1 MNVCGVSEMTIE
13 KVKDK
18 VNSYKGKNLKFRFNG
33 SRNQIEEFEGTIINT
48 YDAVFIIRL
57 QDNQRIK
64 SFSYSDM
71 LIKKLVVLS

>member
-1 MNVCGVSEMTIE
+1 MTIE
-13 KVKDK
+13 KVRDK
-18 VNSYKGKNLKFRFNG
+18 VNSYKGRNLRFRFNG
-33 SRNQIEEFEGTIINT
+33 SRNQIEEFEGTIIHT

-57 QDNQRIK
+57 IDTQTIK

>member
-1 MNVCGVSEMTIE
+1 MTIE
-13 KVKDK
+13 KVRDK

-57 QDNQRIK
+57 QNNQRIK

>member
-1 MNVCGVSEMTIE
+1 MTIE
-13 KVKDK
+13 KVRDK
-18 VNSYKGKNLKFRFNG
+18 VNSYKGKNLRFRFNG
-33 SRNQIEEFEGTIINT
+33 SRNQIEEFEGTIIHT

-57 QDNQRIK
+57 IDTQTIK

>member
-1 MNVCGVSEMTIE
+1 MTIE
-13 KVKDK
+13 KVRDK
-18 VNSYKGKNLKFRFNG
+18 VNSYKGKNLRFRFNE
-33 SRNQIEEFEGTIINT
+33 SRNQIEEFKGTIIHT

-57 QDNQRIK
+57 IDTQTIK

>member
-1 MNVCGVSEMTIE
+1 MTIE
-13 KVKDK
+13 KVRDK

>member
-1 MNVCGVSEMTIE
+1 MTIE
-13 KVKDK
+13 KVRDK

-33 SRNQIEEFEGTIINT
+33 SRNQIEEFGGTIINT

-57 QDNQRIK
+57 QDNQMIK

-71 LIKKLVVLS
+71 LIKELVVLS

>member
-1 MNVCGVSEMTIE
+1 MTIE
-13 KVKDK
+13 KVRDK

-57 QDNQRIK
+57 QDNQMIK

>member
-1 MNVCGVSEMTIE
+1 MTIE
-13 KVKDK
+13 KVRDK
-18 VNSYKGKNLKFRFNG
+18 VNSYKGKILKFRFNG

>member
-1 MNVCGVSEMTIE
+1 MTIE
-13 KVKDK
+13 KVRDK
-18 VNSYKGKNLKFRFNG
+18 VNSYKGKNLRFRFNG
-33 SRNQIEEFEGTIINT
+33 SGNQIGEFEGTIIHT

-57 QDNQRIK
+57 IDTQTIK

>member
-1 MNVCGVSEMTIE
+1 MTIE
-13 KVKDK
+13 KVRDK
-18 VNSYKGKNLKFRFNG
+18 VYSYKGKNLKFRFNG

>member
-1 MNVCGVSEMTIE
+1 MTIE
-13 KVKDK
+13 KVRDK

-33 SRNQIEEFEGTIINT
+33 SRNQIEEFVATVIQT

-57 QDNQRIK
+57 IDTQTIK

>member
-1 MNVCGVSEMTIE
+1 MTIE
-13 KVKDK
+13 KVRDK

-64 SFSYSDM
+64 SFSYSDV

>member
-1 MNVCGVSEMTIE
+1 MTIE

-57 QDNQRIK
+57 QNNQRIK

>member
-1 MNVCGVSEMTIE
+1 MTIE

>member
-1 MNVCGVSEMTIE
+1 MYVCGVSEMTIE
-13 KVKDK
+13 KVRDK

>member
-1 MNVCGVSEMTIE
+1 MTIE

-57 QDNQRIK
+57 HDNQMIK

>member
-1 MNVCGVSEMTIE
+1 MTIE
-13 KVKDK
+13 RVRDK
-18 VNSYKGKNLKFRFNG
+18 VNSYKGKNLRFRFNG
-33 SRNQIEEFEGTIINT
+33 SRNQIEEFEGTIIHT

-57 QDNQRIK
+57 IDTQTIK

>member
-1 MNVCGVSEMTIE
+1 MTIE
-13 KVKDK
+13 KVRDK

-48 YDAVFIIRL
+48 YDAVLIIRL

>member
-1 MNVCGVSEMTIE
+1 MTIE
-13 KVKDK
+13 KVRDK

-33 SRNQIEEFEGTIINT
+33 SRNQIEEFEGTIIHT

-57 QDNQRIK
+57 IDTQTIK